1 MSYPYRVMPDVKL
14 SHNAAL
20 LLRTSRRRNSD
31 GLDILDSTE
40 ASFAV
45 ERLAGKSFP
54 LARANNHGARQFYA
68 IDGATNSASL
78 EKGNRH

>member
-31 GLDILDSTE
+31 GLDILDGTE
-40 ASFAV
+40 AALADQ
-45 ERLAGKSFP
+45 RLAGKSFP
-54 LARANNHGARQFYA
+54 LARAKNHGARQFYA
-68 IDGATNSASL
+68 MHGATNSAPL
-78 EKGNRH
+78 EQGNRH